1 MSIQQA
7 SHLKKLDEYEHW
19 IYSQYSFA
27 ILHAQN
33 YEKHHLQK
41 VITDSKINY
50 GRVKMEI
57 HIMKKITEFP
67 TLCKL
72 EKGRKLDELTCT
84 VFV

>member
-1 MSIQQA
+1 MRNIIC
-7 SHLKKLDEYEHW
+7 K
-19 IYSQYSFA
+19 
-27 ILHAQN
+27 
-33 YEKHHLQK
+33 K
-41 VITDSKINY
+41 VITDSKSNY

>member
-1 MSIQQA
+1 MNTSIESIDSIPLQ
-7 SHLKKLDEYEHW
+7 SFMLKIMRNIICK
-19 IYSQYSFA
+19 
-27 ILHAQN
+27 
-33 YEKHHLQK
+33 K
-41 VITDSKINY
+41 VITDSKSNY